1 MNVGPVELLFGLVPG
16 IGGLSKSIIIIKLA
30 VSLMSHPICKLS
42 LFVNTRLPVHFGKY
56 SSSVKLT
63 LPN

>member
-1 MNVGPVELLFGLVPG
+1 LFGLVPG